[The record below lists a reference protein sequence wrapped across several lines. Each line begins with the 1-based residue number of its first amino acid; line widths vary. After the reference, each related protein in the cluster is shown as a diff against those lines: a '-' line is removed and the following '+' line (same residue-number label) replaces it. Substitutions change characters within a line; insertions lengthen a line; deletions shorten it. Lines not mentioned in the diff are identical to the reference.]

1 MANLSKNATKVLEKR
16 YLLKDEKGKIIETP
30 LEMFKRV
37 AKHLAKA
44 EDYYQTPKTHKEKIK
59 NAFFEIMANLEY
71 LPNSPTFSGAGT
83 RVGQLSACFVLPI
96 EDDMESILKTRMQM
110 GMVHKS
116 GGGTGFS
123 FSRLRPENDYVR
135 STGGVSC
142 GPIGFMQVSHATT
155 EQIKQG
161 GTRRGANMGILNVHH
176 PDIIKFIEYKNKEG
190 QLNNFNIS
198 VALTD
203 EFMEAVKQ
211 DKKYP
216 LINPNGDKL
225 VKKIKARYVFKKI
238 I

>member
-96 EDDMESILKTRMQM
+96 EDDMVM
-110 GMVHKS
+110 
-116 GGGTGFS
+116 
-123 FSRLRPENDYVR
+123 
-135 STGGVSC
+135 
-142 GPIGFMQVSHATT
+142 
-155 EQIKQG
+155 
-161 GTRRGANMGILNVHH
+161 LNFHH
-176 PDIIKFIEYKNKEG
+176 TDIIKFIEYKNKEG

-198 VALTD
+198 VALTY